1 MSMAHIFLYENLP
14 DSCAKDFYK
23 FHICKLLHMTKFL
36 SWICTNFG
44 KNKYAYI
51 KSFTEISNWK
61 LFISKLVTSP
71 QNGITLVNMVLRNS
85 VKCVKSGH
93 NTNNKELLRGDER
106 RGNLDDLPD
115 LLEQMGTLTV
125 MVVLG
130 DPPIYWKRPIFR
142 PY

>member
-1 MSMAHIFLYENLP
+1 MESLY
-14 DSCAKDFYK
+14 
-23 FHICKLLHMTKFL
+23 
-36 SWICTNFG
+36 
-44 KNKYAYI
+44 
-51 KSFTEISNWK
+51 
-61 LFISKLVTSP
+61 LVK
-71 QNGITLVNMVLRNS
+71 MVLRKS

-130 DPPIYWKRPIFR
+130 DPPIY
-142 PY
+142 